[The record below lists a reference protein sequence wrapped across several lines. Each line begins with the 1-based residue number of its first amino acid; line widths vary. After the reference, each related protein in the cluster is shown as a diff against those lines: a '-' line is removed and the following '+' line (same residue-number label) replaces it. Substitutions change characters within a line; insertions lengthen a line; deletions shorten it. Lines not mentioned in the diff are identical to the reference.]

1 MKYTER
7 DGFINGLNLVMK
19 ELSDYIGR
27 HMPEKE
33 LTAHEKSYVLG
44 IASSVNAKRY
54 NLMEHFEGIPLTF
67 ETNARKMEHKTNM
80 ELRLV
85 KALGILQ
92 DVKYAVTHDKAIDVE
107 RLKKILKELGAD
119 N

>member
-7 DGFINGLNLVMK
+7 DGFINGLNMVMK
-19 ELSDYIGR
+19 EVSDYIGR

-33 LTAHEKSYVLG
+33 LTAHEKSYILG

-54 NLMEHFEGIPLTF
+54 DLMEHFEGTPLTF
-67 ETNARKMEHKTNM
+67 ETNVQKMEHKTNT

-85 KALGILQ
+85 KALGIIQ
-92 DVKYAVTHDKAIDVE
+92 GIKYAVTHDKAIDIE
-107 RLKKILKELGAD
+107 GLKKVLKELGVD
-119 N
+119 D